1 MICCLFFIYVDDCRR
16 SIVAILPTGASYLHG
31 ATVCVEE
38 PVGTADEKLVA
49 ERGVGEWLHVFIIIF
64 HPGQVSDLKTDP
76 TPTAPSVDNTSA
88 ADREKLENALEEQ
101 IIQTLQT
108 QKELARYKVLTWN
121 LFPIYMQYRL
131 EK

>member
-1 MICCLFFIYVDDCRR
+1 MATPIFGRGK
-16 SIVAILPTGASYLHG
+16 IVKQ
-31 ATVCVEE
+31 
-38 PVGTADEKLVA
+38 KL
-49 ERGVGEWLHVFIIIF
+49 RIFGWYVFIIIV
-64 HPGQVSDLKTDP
+64 HPDQVSDLKTDP

-121 LFPIYMQYRL
+121 LFPVYMQYRL